1 MNIFISGA
9 DRGFGFGLT
18 KKMLERG
25 YTVFAGQYLPEWT
38 ELQNLKQQ
46 FAHTLHLIP
55 LDVGSDESVEQAV
68 VIISGLTEQLDV
80 LISNAAIR
88 GWNPEDHAD
97 FTDTTMMMEV
107 YNVNTLGSVR
117 LFERC
122 LPLLKK
128 GSERKVC
135 FVSSEAGSI
144 GDCWRDG
151 FFWYAMS
158 KAALNR
164 YARVMFNRHRKEDFK
179 FRLYHPGWI
188 QSYMS
193 GKVNEAAAYTP
204 DESAVFAMDYF
215 FDQVVNEDQ
224 FVLHSYDGT
233 DLSF

>member
-9 DRGFGFGLT
+9 DRGFGLGVT

-25 YTVFAGQYLPEWT
+25 YTVFAGQYLPDWT
-38 ELQNLKQQ
+38 ELAELKKQ
-46 FAHTLHLIP
+46 FANTLHLIP
-55 LDVGSDESVEQAV
+55 LDVGCDENVEQAAV
-68 VIISGLTEQLDV
+68 KVSELTESIDV

-88 GWNPEDHAD
+88 GWNPEDTTD
-97 FTDTTMMMEV
+97 ITDTKMMADV

-117 LFERC
+117 LLERFF
-122 LPLLKK
+122 PLLKK
-128 GSERKVC
+128 GTERKVC

-144 GDCWRDG
+144 GDCWRSD

-164 YARVMFNRHRKEDFK
+164 YARVMFNRYRPDGFK

-188 QSYMS
+188 QGYLS
-193 GKVNEAAAYTP
+193 GQLNTAATYTP

-215 FDQVVNEDQ
+215 FDQAVDEDQ